1 MIAINPISGERIYLS
16 SLDANGEFSH
26 YVNWLNDPSVN
37 SMLESRHQK
46 HSFESVKEFVNNSN
60 KSIAEYLFGIFLTS
74 TNIHIGNIRLHSIN
88 FENRFG
94 EIGLLIGETNEWGK
108 GYAAEA
114 ISLILEFGYN
124 ELGLKTFGA
133 GCYATNL
140 ASAKAFQKAGFF
152 IEEEIK
158 FSANLEVGLT
168 VDVLRL
174 KHHISEL

>member
-108 GYAAEA
+108 GYATEA
-114 ISLILEFGYN
+114 ISLILEFGN
-124 ELGLKTFGA
+124 KELGLKTFGA

-152 IEEEIK
+152 VEKEITPG
-158 FSANLEVGLT
+158 SGLETGFPEAT
-168 VDVLRL
+168 LRL
-174 KHHISEL
+174 KREINEL